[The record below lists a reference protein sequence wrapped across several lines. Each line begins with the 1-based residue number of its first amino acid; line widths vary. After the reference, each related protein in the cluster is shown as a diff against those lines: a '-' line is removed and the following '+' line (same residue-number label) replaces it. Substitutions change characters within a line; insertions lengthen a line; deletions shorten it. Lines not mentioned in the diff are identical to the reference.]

1 MKSQVQRSFSN
12 FFFEYETPR
21 QVLVKNKRVAVVCRI
36 IQMGVL
42 AYIIG
47 KLRLRLNLKVF
58 SHLCLS
64 PSNTLGAVQLG
75 DSSFV
80 VMTNYIA
87 TVGQKQ
93 DKCPEL
99 PDGKGRNKCISDAD
113 CDEGKYKRTGNG
125 HMTGR
130 CIIANS
136 TCEIYS
142 WCPVEDDRQIPD
154 PPVLLTAE
162 NYTLF
167 IKNSIT
173 FRQFNVVRSNLVES
187 VNQSYISTCLFHPT
201 TDPLCPIFRLG
212 DIVERSG
219 FNFSEI
225 ARVGGAIGVLIDWDC
240 NLDLSIRHCKPKYEF
255 YGLYGTGKNDKEE
268 KPSLGYNF
276 RHAKYYVEN
285 GTEMRTLM
293 KVFGVRIDIIVNGRA
308 GKFDVIPTLTAI
320 GSGVG
325 IFGVATVV
333 CDMLLLYFVPKRD
346 FYKNMKFKNTEIP
359 EEKPTLPQSH
369 TEKDLPKTNDQT
381 SSIAHEPKPGKGNK
395 AFTLELTAQTEQCP
409 DPEYHIQNL
418 NQQQKQDSI
427 PTDPKNTSRLALK
440 TVFLCNQFKEKMV
453 RTRSNPQRVCVY
465 KRVIERGMGEE
476 RDEGKNV

>member
-1 MKSQVQRSFSN
+1 MKSQIKTTFSN

-47 KLRLRLNLKVF
+47 WVF
-58 SHLCLS
+58 MYEKGYQVVDTAIGSIFTKMKGVS
-64 PSNTLGAVQLG
+64 FTNISKKERIWDVADYVFPEQG

-80 VMTNYIA
+80 VMTNYIV

-93 DKCPEL
+93 GKCAEL
-99 PDGKGRNKCISDAD
+99 PDGKNKCNSDAD
-113 CDEGKYKRTGNG
+113 CDEGKYKRMGNG

-130 CIIANS
+130 CMNESS

-142 WCPVEDDRQIPD
+142 WCPVEDDRKIPD

-187 VNQSYISTCLFHPT
+187 VNQSYINTCLYHPK

-219 FNFSEI
+219 LNFSEI

-255 YGLYGTGKNDKEE
+255 YGLYGTGKNGDKEE

-276 RHAKYYVEN
+276 RYAKYYVEDAV
-285 GTEMRTLM
+285 EKRTLM
-293 KVFGVRIDIIVNGRA
+293 KVFGVRIDIIVHGRA
-308 GKFDVIPTLTAI
+308 GKFDIIPTLTAI

-333 CDMLLLYFVPKRD
+333 CDMLLLYLVPKRD
-346 FYKNMKFKNTEIP
+346 FYKNMKFKHTQIL
-359 EEKPTLPQSH
+359 EEKPDLPQSK
-369 TEKDLPKTNDQT
+369 TERDLPKV
-381 SSIAHEPKPGKGNK
+381 A
-395 AFTLELTAQTEQCP
+395 
-409 DPEYHIQNL
+409 YHSN
-418 NQQQKQDSI
+418 NF
-427 PTDPKNTSRLALK
+427 SR
-440 TVFLCNQFKEKMV
+440 
-453 RTRSNPQRVCVY
+453 RSL
-465 KRVIERGMGEE
+465 
-476 RDEGKNV
+476 

>member
-1 MKSQVQRSFSN
+1 MKSQIRRTFSD

-21 QVLVKNKRVAVVCRI
+21 QVLVRNKRVAVVCRI

-47 KLRLRLNLKVF
+47 WVF
-58 SHLCLS
+58 MYEKGYQVVDTAIGSVFTKMKGVAFTNIS
-64 PSNTLGAVQLG
+64 KKERIWDVADYVFPEQG

-99 PDGKGRNKCISDAD
+99 PDGKNTCNSDAD
-113 CDEGKYKRTGNG
+113 CDEGKYKR

-130 CIIANS
+130 CIKNTS

-142 WCPVEDDRQIPD
+142 WCPVEDDRKIPD

-173 FRQFNVVRSNLVES
+173 FPQFNVVRSNLVES
-187 VNQSYISTCLFHPT
+187 VNQSYINKCLYHPQ

-219 FNFSEI
+219 FSFSEI

-240 NLDLSIRHCKPKYEF
+240 NLDLSVRQCKPNYEF
-255 YGLYGTGKNDKEE
+255 YGLYGTGKNGDKED

-276 RHAKYYVEN
+276 RYAKYYVEN
-285 GTEMRTLM
+285 GEERRTLM
-293 KVFGVRIDIIVNGRA
+293 KVFGVRIDIIVHGQA
-308 GKFDVIPTLTAI
+308 GKFDIIPTLTAI

-333 CDMLLLYFVPKRD
+333 CDMLLLYLVPKRN
-346 FYKNMKFKNTEIP
+346 FYKNMKFKNTEIL
-359 EEKPTLPQSH
+359 EEKPALPQS
-369 TEKDLPKTNDQT
+369 KT
-381 SSIAHEPKPGKGNK
+381 
-395 AFTLELTAQTEQCP
+395 
-409 DPEYHIQNL
+409 
-418 NQQQKQDSI
+418 
-427 PTDPKNTSRLALK
+427 
-440 TVFLCNQFKEKMV
+440 
-453 RTRSNPQRVCVY
+453 
-465 KRVIERGMGEE
+465 E
-476 RDEGKNV
+476 RDLSKE